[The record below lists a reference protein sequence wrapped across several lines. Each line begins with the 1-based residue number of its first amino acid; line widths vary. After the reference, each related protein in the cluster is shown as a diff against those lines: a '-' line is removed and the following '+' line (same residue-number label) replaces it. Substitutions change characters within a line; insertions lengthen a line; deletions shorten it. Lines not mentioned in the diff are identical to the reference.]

1 MSELYL
7 EILDPE
13 RKKVWEKLSAFK
25 KYGIL
30 AGGTA
35 LAFQLGHRKSFD
47 FDLFLPKSLSRQFFR
62 RVLDVFGK
70 NIITRVSTED
80 ILLIKTPKNIEIHF
94 VYVWYINLY
103 PTINTDSLRLF
114 SVPDIAA
121 DKAFTIGKRGQWRD
135 YVDIFFLLK
144 KKLFT
149 LEKIIELA
157 QKKYRPEFNPRLF
170 LEQLSYYDDINNFKI
185 EFLKESYH
193 TSKIQS
199 FLTQAVKN
207 FSFK

>member
-1 MSELYL
+1 LV
-7 EILDPE
+7 
-13 RKKVWEKLSAFK
+13 K
-25 KYGIL
+25 G
-30 AGGTA
+30 
-35 LAFQLGHRKSFD
+35 
-47 FDLFLPKSLSRQFFR
+47 
-62 RVLDVFGK
+62 
-70 NIITRVSTED
+70 
-80 ILLIKTPKNIEIHF
+80 
-94 VYVWYINLY
+94 
-103 PTINTDSLRLF
+103 
-114 SVPDIAA
+114 
-121 DKAFTIGKRGQWRD
+121 GQWRD

-185 EFLKESYH
+185 EFLKESYP
-193 TSKIQS
+193 TSQIQS

>member
-185 EFLKESYH
+185 EFLKESYP
-193 TSKIQS
+193 TSQIQS